1 MPPPAAWRF
10 QASSNVLALSR
21 LFIEAVFHM
30 RAARTPPSLITL
42 IFATALSVLTLN
54 MFLPSLAHMSEDF
67 AVDYGLMNLSVAGY
81 LAISAVLQLIMGP
94 LSDRFGRRPIL
105 LICMSIFSLAS
116 IGCTLAGSIW
126 VFLGFR
132 LLQAAVVAG
141 SVLSSA
147 SIRDRYA
154 PNEAASKLGYV
165 AMAMALAPMLGPML
179 GGALDML
186 FGWRSGF
193 VLYSLLGAGL
203 LVLLWFDM
211 GETNTNRSSTFGAQL
226 REYPHLFRARRFWGY
241 ALCAAFSIGGFYSFI
256 TGAPLVAAAWFDLS
270 PATLGLGIG
279 IITGGFMVGNF
290 VTGRIA
296 ARTRLTTMILSGR
309 IVASTG
315 PFCGLMLFLANQG
328 SVWVFFGSAIC
339 VGFGNGLT
347 NANAAAGV
355 MSVRPGL
362 AGSAAGLSGAM
373 IVALGAVLTSMT
385 GAFVSPENGPYLVL
399 GMMWACSFA
408 GLLAV
413 LYIRRL
419 DRFDPLPETI

>member
-1 MPPPAAWRF
+1 
-10 QASSNVLALSR
+10 
-21 LFIEAVFHM
+21 M

-42 IFATALSVLTLN
+42 ILATALSVLSLN
-54 MFLPSLAHMSEDF
+54 MFLPSLARMGEDF
-67 AVDYGLMNLSVAGY
+67 QADYALVNLSVAGY
-81 LAISAVLQLIMGP
+81 LAVSAMLQLIMGP

-105 LICMSIFSLAS
+105 LICMAIFALAS
-116 IGCTLAGSIW
+116 IGCVLAESIW

-141 SVLSSA
+141 PVLSNA
-147 SIRDRYA
+147 SIRDMYP

-186 FGWRSGF
+186 FGWRAGF
-193 VLYSLLGAGL
+193 VLYSLLGAG
-203 LVLLWFDM
+203 VLLLLWMDM
-211 GETNTNRSSTFGAQL
+211 GETNTTRSSTFRAQL

-241 ALCAAFSIGGFYSFI
+241 ALCMAFSIGGFYSFI

-270 PATLGLGIG
+270 PALLGLGIG

-290 VTGRIA
+290 ITGRIA
-296 ARTRLTTMILSGR
+296 ARTRLSTMILAGR

-315 PFCGLMLFLANQG
+315 PFCGLLLFLNGSG

-347 NANAAAGV
+347 NANASAGL
-355 MSVRPGL
+355 MSVRPQL
-362 AGSAAGLSGAM
+362 AGSAAGLSGALT
-373 IVALGAVLTSMT
+373 VALGAILTSIT
-385 GAFVSPENGPYLVL
+385 GAFVSSENGPFLVL
-399 GMMWACSFA
+399 GMMCASSFI

-413 LYIRRL
+413 LYVRWIDRR
-419 DRFDPLPETI
+419 DPLPDAI

>member
-1 MPPPAAWRF
+1 
-10 QASSNVLALSR
+10 
-21 LFIEAVFHM
+21 M
-30 RAARTPPSLITL
+30 RAAQTPPTLITL
-42 IFATALSVLTLN
+42 IFATALSVLSLN

-67 AVDYGLMNLSVAGY
+67 AVDYGLVNLSVAGY
-81 LAISAVLQLIMGP
+81 LAVSAVLQLIMGP
-94 LSDRFGRRPIL
+94 LSDRYGRRPVL
-105 LICMSIFSLAS
+105 LICMTIFVCAS
-116 IGCTLAGSIW
+116 IGCALAESIW
-126 VFLGFR
+126 LFLGFR

-147 SIRDRYA
+147 SIRDQYP

-186 FGWRSGF
+186 FGWRAGF

-203 LVLLWFDM
+203 LTLLWFDM
-211 GETNTNRSSTFGAQL
+211 GETNTNRSSTFAAQL
-226 REYPHLFRARRFWGY
+226 REYPHLFLARRFWGY

-270 PATLGLGIG
+270 PAMLGLGIG

-290 VTGRIA
+290 ITGRIA
-296 ARTRLTTMILSGR
+296 ARTRLTTMILIGR

-315 PFCGLMLFLANQG
+315 PMLGLLLFLGQMG

-347 NANAAAGV
+347 NANASAGV
-355 MSVRPGL
+355 MSVRPKL

-373 IVALGAVLTSMT
+373 IVALGAVLTSVT
-385 GAFVSPENGPYLVL
+385 GAFVNAENGPYLVL
-399 GMMWACSFA
+399 GMMSGSSFI

-413 LYIRRL
+413 LYVRRV
-419 DRFDPLPETI
+419 DRLEPLPDTI

>member
-1 MPPPAAWRF
+1 
-10 QASSNVLALSR
+10 
-21 LFIEAVFHM
+21 M
-30 RAARTPPSLITL
+30 RAAQTPPSLITL
-42 IFATALSVLTLN
+42 IFATALSVLSLN
-54 MFLPSLAHMSEDF
+54 MFLPSLARMGEDF
-67 AVDYGLMNLSVAGY
+67 QVDYALINLSVAGY
-81 LAISAVLQLIMGP
+81 LAVSAVLQLIMGP

-105 LICMSIFSLAS
+105 LISMNIFALAS
-116 IGCTLAGSIW
+116 LGCVLAESIW

-141 SVLSSA
+141 PVLSSA
-147 SIRDRYA
+147 SIRDLYT

-186 FGWRSGF
+186 FGWRAGF
-193 VLYSLLGAGL
+193 VLYSALGAGML
-203 LVLLWFDM
+203 LLLWADM
-211 GETNTNRSSTFGAQL
+211 GETNTNRSATFSAQL

-256 TGAPLVAAAWFDLS
+256 TGAPLVAAVWFDLS
-270 PATLGLGIG
+270 PAMLGLGIG

-290 VTGRIA
+290 ITGRIA
-296 ARTRLTTMILSGR
+296 ARTQLTTMILIGR
-309 IVASTG
+309 VFASIG
-315 PFCGLMLFLANQG
+315 PLCGLLLFLADQG
-328 SVWVFFGSAIC
+328 SVWVFFGSAIF

-347 NANAAAGV
+347 NANASAGV
-355 MSVRPGL
+355 MSVRPKL

-385 GAFVSPENGPYLVL
+385 GAFVTPENGPYLVL
-399 GMMWACSFA
+399 GMMFASSFV

-413 LYIRRL
+413 LYVRRVDVL
-419 DRFDPLPETI
+419 EPLPDTI

>member
-1 MPPPAAWRF
+1 MH
-10 QASSNVLALSR
+10 S
-21 LFIEAVFHM
+21 
-30 RAARTPPSLITL
+30 ARTPPSLITL
-42 IFATALSVLTLN
+42 IFVTALSVLSLN

-67 AVDYGLMNLSVAGY
+67 AVDYGLMNISVAGY
-81 LAISAVLQLIMGP
+81 LAVSAVLQLIMGP

-105 LICMSIFSLAS
+105 LICTVIFVVAS
-116 IGCTLAGSIW
+116 IGCTLAVSIW
-126 VFLGFR
+126 SFLGFR

-147 SIRDRYA
+147 SIRDRYP

-193 VLYSLLGAGL
+193 VLYTLLGAGL

-211 GETNTNRSSTFGAQL
+211 GETNTNRSSTFTAQL
-226 REYPHLFRARRFWGY
+226 HEYPHLFRARRFWGY

-270 PATLGLGIG
+270 PAMLGLGLG

-296 ARTRLTTMILSGR
+296 ARTRLTTMILIGR
-309 IVASTG
+309 VVASTG
-315 PFCGLMLFLANQG
+315 PFCGLLLFFANLG

-347 NANAAAGV
+347 NANTSAGV
-355 MSVRPGL
+355 MSVRPNL

-373 IVALGAVLTSMT
+373 VVTLGAILTSMT
-385 GAFVSPENGPYLVL
+385 GAFVSPKTGHFWF
-399 GMMWACSFA
+399 WA
-408 GLLAV
+408 
-413 LYIRRL
+413 
-419 DRFDPLPETI
+419 

>member
-1 MPPPAAWRF
+1 
-10 QASSNVLALSR
+10 
-21 LFIEAVFHM
+21 M
-30 RAARTPPSLITL
+30 RAAQTPPTLITL
-42 IFATALSVLTLN
+42 IFATALSVLSLN
-54 MFLPSLAHMSEDF
+54 MFLPSLAHMSVDF
-67 AVDYGLMNLSVAGY
+67 AVDYGLVNLSVAGY
-81 LAISAVLQLIMGP
+81 LAVSAILQLIMGP
-94 LSDRFGRRPIL
+94 LSDRYGRRPVL
-105 LICMSIFSLAS
+105 LICMTIFVCAS
-116 IGCTLAGSIW
+116 IGCALAESIW
-126 VFLGFR
+126 LFLGFR

-147 SIRDRYA
+147 SIRDQYP

-186 FGWRSGF
+186 FGWRAGF

-203 LVLLWFDM
+203 LTLIWFDM
-211 GETNTNRSSTFGAQL
+211 GETNTNRSSTFAAQL

-290 VTGRIA
+290 ITGRIA
-296 ARTRLTTMILSGR
+296 SRTRLTTMILIGR

-315 PFCGLMLFLANQG
+315 PMIGLLLFLGQMG

-347 NANAAAGV
+347 NANASAGV
-355 MSVRPGL
+355 MSVRPKL

-385 GAFVSPENGPYLVL
+385 GAFVNAENGPYLVL
-399 GMMWACSFA
+399 GMMSGSSFI

-413 LYIRRL
+413 LYVRRV
-419 DRFDPLPETI
+419 DRLEPLPDTI

>member
-1 MPPPAAWRF
+1 
-10 QASSNVLALSR
+10 
-21 LFIEAVFHM
+21 M
-30 RAARTPPSLITL
+30 RAAQTPPTLITL
-42 IFATALSVLTLN
+42 IFATALSVLSLN

-67 AVDYGLMNLSVAGY
+67 AVDYGLVNLSVAGY
-81 LAISAVLQLIMGP
+81 LAVSAILQLILGP
-94 LSDRFGRRPIL
+94 LSDRYGRRPVL
-105 LICMSIFSLAS
+105 LICMTIFVCAS
-116 IGCTLAGSIW
+116 IGCALAESIW
-126 VFLGFR
+126 LFLGFR
-132 LLQAAVVAG
+132 LLQAVVVAG

-147 SIRDRYA
+147 SIRDQYP
-154 PNEAASKLGYV
+154 PNEAASRLGYV

-186 FGWRSGF
+186 FGWRAGF

-203 LVLLWFDM
+203 LTLLWFDM
-211 GETNTNRSSTFGAQL
+211 GETNTNRSSTFAAQL

-270 PATLGLGIG
+270 PAMLGLGIG

-290 VTGRIA
+290 ITGRIA
-296 ARTRLTTMILSGR
+296 ARTRLTTMILIGR

-315 PFCGLMLFLANQG
+315 PFLGLLLFLGQLG
-328 SVWVFFGSAIC
+328 SVWVFFGSAVC

-347 NANAAAGV
+347 NANASAGV
-355 MSVRPGL
+355 MSVRPKL

-373 IVALGAVLTSMT
+373 IVALGAVLTSIT
-385 GAFVSPENGPYLVL
+385 GAFVNAENGPYLVL
-399 GMMWACSFA
+399 GMMSGSSFI

-413 LYIRRL
+413 LYVRRV
-419 DRFDPLPETI
+419 DRLEPLPDTI